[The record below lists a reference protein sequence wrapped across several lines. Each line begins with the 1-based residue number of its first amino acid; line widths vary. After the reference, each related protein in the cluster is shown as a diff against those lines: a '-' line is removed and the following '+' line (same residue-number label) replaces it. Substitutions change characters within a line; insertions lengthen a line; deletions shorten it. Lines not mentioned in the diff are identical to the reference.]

1 MTAAAVHALAPDPLQ
16 HGWWLASR
24 SAGVVALALV
34 TASTLLGLTMAAR
47 LLRGR
52 RGLGPQLAKV
62 HEQLSVTGIVAI
74 AVHGVTLLGDAWLR
88 PGLAGIVVP
97 GVMSYRPLFTSL
109 GILAGWLTALLG
121 LSFYARRRIGARRW
135 RSLHRFTALAYALAV
150 VHTLGAGTD
159 APSAWLRLPLLG
171 SAALALVLLAVRFVR
186 RRPVPRSSTGA
197 ISDARPTTRSPAP
210 SARRSRSA
218 APTAS

>member
-1 MTAAAVHALAPDPLQ
+1 MTAAAVHAVAPDPLQ

-62 HEQLSVTGIVAI
+62 HEHLSVAGIVAI

-88 PGLAGIVVP
+88 PGLAGIAIP
-97 GVMSYRPLFTSL
+97 GAMAYRPLFTSL

-159 APSAWLRLPLLG
+159 AASAWLRVPLLS
-171 SAALALVLLAVRFVR
+171 SAALALVLLAVRFAR
-186 RRPVPRSSTGA
+186 RRPVPRTPRGTA
-197 ISDARPTTRSPAP
+197 PDARHPHVRP
-210 SARRSRSA
+210 S
-218 APTAS
+218 T

>member
-1 MTAAAVHALAPDPLQ
+1 MTAALATVAPDPLQ

-52 RGLGPQLAKV
+52 RGLTPQLAKL
-62 HEQLSVTGIVAI
+62 HEQLSVTGIIAI
-74 AVHGVTLLGDAWLR
+74 AVHGVTLLGDRWLH
-88 PGLAGIVVP
+88 PGLAGIAIP
-97 GVMSYRPLFTSL
+97 GAMSYRPLFTSL
-109 GILAGWLTALLG
+109 GVLAGWLTALLG

-150 VHTLGAGTD
+150 VHALGAGTD
-159 APSAWLRLPLLG
+159 AASAWLRVPLLG
-171 SAALALVLLAVRFVR
+171 SAALALVLLAARFAR
-186 RRPVPRSSTGA
+186 RRPVPRSPRGVA
-197 ISDARPTTRSPAP
+197 SDARSTSVRI
-210 SARRSRSA
+210 SA
-218 APTAS
+218 